1 MFDSENHCKR
11 TCLSSTKPKQKMTKR
26 NRKNYFFKNKRSAA
40 EKCKRECGYQ
50 RNKFDSKKQ
59 CERKCLSYNRRQK
72 NKKSRKTK
80 GQRYFSNVTNNVKS
94 SDEICKL
101 GAEKGMCRGYFKK
114 YFFDNKMK
122 KCREFIY
129 GGCSGNKNRFNS
141 LKDCQKQCPS

>member
-59 CERKCLSYNRRQK
+59 CERKCLNYNRRQK
-72 NKKSRKTK
+72 NKK
-80 GQRYFSNVTNNVKS
+80 
-94 SDEICKL
+94 
-101 GAEKGMCRGYFKK
+101 AEKQKAKDIFPMLLIML
-114 YFFDNKMK
+114 NHLMK
-122 KCREFIY
+122 
-129 GGCSGNKNRFNS
+129 SAN
-141 LKDCQKQCPS
+141 

>member
-26 NRKNYFFKNKRSAA
+26 NRKNYFFKNKRSSA

-50 RNKFDSKKQ
+50 RNTFDSKKQ

-72 NKKSRKTK
+72 NKKSQKTK

-101 GAEKGMCRGYFKK
+101 GAERGMCRGYFKK